1 MVLLEFAWTGRE
13 GLFLSSWG
21 FYMPRPGGFS
31 YLFFPFDCPLFLRF
45 LSEKKSLPAE
55 SRPTNFWDAS
65 WNTLLPFC
73 DPVAVQGMIVFV
85 GGGELWL
92 LTSTHFL
99 LIFLSPS
106 PSFFSLPIPCK
117 AINWTQYHQI
127 FNFHLRRRLVTH
139 EFETRG
145 SREQHT
151 LLTTKLRSL
160 FHLHST
166 KYDEHECEKG
176 KER

>member
-1 MVLLEFAWTGRE
+1 
-13 GLFLSSWG
+13 
-21 FYMPRPGGFS
+21 MPRLGVFPICFS
-31 YLFFPFDCPLFLRF
+31 YLIV
-45 LSEKKSLPAE
+45 LSFCGFYQKKKSLPAE

-106 PSFFSLPIPCK
+106 PSFFSLPIPRE

-139 EFETRG
+139 EFEVENNTHTFDNETATFI
-145 SREQHT
+145 SFTQH
-151 LLTTKLRSL
+151 
-160 FHLHST
+160 
-166 KYDEHECEKG
+166 EV
-176 KER
+176 